1 VWEELDQE
9 NRVETE
15 EGTRTVDRVKPSPQT
30 TGGTN
35 TRGLALIAVFTA
47 LYVVAS
53 AIPIDAFIGGAGF
66 ITVAIILLPVMAKVL
81 RPREAVVM
89 GAIAGLGIYA
99 FQLSVVPILG
109 FFGLLVPSLA
119 IVLGALGFHKSP
131 LIPAAYVLFGM
142 VWYILF
148 SGGTAVWL
156 APYVLVVALSVALQA
171 GALGKGMR
179 LKTVVLVLDAT
190 MCELVTLNIGSISVL
205 HLPGALWT
213 VITPF
218 MFLERTV
225 AVVGG
230 SSLLFALARVRGPL
244 LAERV

>member
-1 VWEELDQE
+1 MDKEIRIEGKESGKKVDGTVSAPQNI
-9 NRVETE
+9 NR
-15 EGTRTVDRVKPSPQT
+15 
-30 TGGTN
+30 TN

-66 ITVAIILLPVMAKVL
+66 ITLAIVILPVIAKVL
-81 RPREAVVM
+81 RPKEAVMM
-89 GAIAGLGIYA
+89 GAIAAIGIYI

-131 LIPAAYVLFGM
+131 LIPAVYILFGAA
-142 VWYILF
+142 WYVLF
-148 SGGTAVWL
+148 SGGTTVWL
-156 APYVLVVALSVALQA
+156 GPYILAVALSFALQT
-171 GALGKGMR
+171 GAIGKGTT
-179 LKTVVLVLDAT
+179 LGIVTLVLDAT
-190 MCELVTLNIGSISVL
+190 MCELVTLNIGSITIL
-205 HLPGALWT
+205 HLPGAVWT

-230 SSLLFALARVRGPL
+230 SSLLLALTRVRGTL